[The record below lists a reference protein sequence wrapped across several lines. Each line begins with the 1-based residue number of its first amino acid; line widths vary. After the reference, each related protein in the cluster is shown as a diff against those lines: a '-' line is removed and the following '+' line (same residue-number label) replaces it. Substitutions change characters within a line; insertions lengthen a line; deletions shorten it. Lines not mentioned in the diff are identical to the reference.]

1 METFSIVKQFDEAKL
16 REKIIYFVHENGYNP
31 YIFAN
36 HGTLEVLKK
45 PYAQDITFTR
55 FDGKKTLYKDL
66 ICKYQGCKIFEDNTL
81 EFGEIELR

>member
-16 REKIIYFVHENGYNP
+16 REKILYFVHENGYNP

-45 PYAQDITFTR
+45 PYEQDITFNSVL
-55 FDGKKTLYKDL
+55 LYTWSINRESK
-66 ICKYQGCKIFEDNTL
+66 
-81 EFGEIELR
+81 